1 MMAGSRAEKRLEKPS
16 LEAFGIGHAE
26 RITKLSRTRLIRWD
40 RLGFFSPEYLDED
53 DRGNP
58 YSRIYSYE
66 DLVGLR
72 MLRSLMV
79 DYHVPLREIKAA
91 YPGMTAQWTKP
102 WSEIEIGV
110 LKRKIVTDLKGE
122 PRNITDGQ
130 LALKCVPLPSIA
142 EEVRKEANKLKIRK
156 KDHQG
161 KFEQHRFVAH
171 NAVVFKGTRIPVS
184 AVEEFIDEGF
194 SDEAIVAEYPTLT
207 IKDVRAARRTH
218 PLAA

>member
-1 MMAGSRAEKRLEKPS
+1 MTAVKQSKSPLRPS
-16 LEAFGIGHAE
+16 LEAFSIDHAVDV
-26 RITKLSRTRLIRWD
+26 TKLTRTRLIRWD
-40 RLGFFSPEYLDED
+40 RLGFFSPEYLDEE

-79 DYHVPLREIKAA
+79 DYHVSVSEIKAA
-91 YPGMTAQWTKP
+91 YPAMTAQWTKP

-110 LKRKIVTDLKGE
+110 LKRRIVTDIKGQ

-142 EEVRKEANKLKIRK
+142 DEVRREADKLSKRK
-156 KDHQG
+156 KADEG
-161 KFEQHRFVAH
+161 KFEHHKFVAR
-171 NAVVFKGTRIPVS
+171 NASVFRGTRIPVS
-184 AVEEFIDEGF
+184 IIEDFIEAGY
-194 SDEAIVAEYPTLT
+194 SDQAIIEEYPSLT
-207 IKDVRAARRTH
+207 AKDVQAARRTH

>member
-1 MMAGSRAEKRLEKPS
+1 MSGDKRASGRQKPV
-16 LEAFGIGHAE
+16 LEAYSIDHAV
-26 RITKLSRTRLIRWD
+26 RVTKLSKTRLMRWD
-40 RLGFFSPEYLDED
+40 RLGFFSPEYLDDE

-72 MLRSLMV
+72 MLRCLMK
-79 DYHVPLREIKAA
+79 DYHVPVSEIKAA
-91 YPGMTAQWTKP
+91 YASMTAQWTKP

-110 LKRKIVTDLKGE
+110 LKRKIVTDIQGQ

-142 EEVRKEANKLKIRK
+142 DEVRRETDKLRNREKA
-156 KDHQG
+156 DQG
-161 KFEQHRFVAH
+161 KFEHHKFVAR

-184 AVEEFIDEGF
+184 IVGEFIDAGY

-207 IKDVRAARRTH
+207 LKDVQAARRTH
-218 PLAA
+218 KLAA

>member
-1 MMAGSRAEKRLEKPS
+1 MAGAKNTARQARPA
-16 LEAFGIGHAE
+16 LEAFSIDHAE
-26 RITKLSRTRLIRWD
+26 QVTGLTRTRLIRWD

-79 DYHVPLREIKAA
+79 DHHVPLREIKAA
-91 YPGMTAQWTKP
+91 YPAMTAQWTKP

-110 LKRKIVTDLKGE
+110 LKRKIVTDLKGQ

-130 LALKCVPLPSIA
+130 LALKCIPLPSIA
-142 EEVRKEANKLKIRK
+142 EQVRRGTEKLSKRK
-156 KDHQG
+156 KADEG
-161 KFEQHRFVAH
+161 KFDRHKFVSH
-171 NAVVFKGTRIPVS
+171 NALVFKGTRIPVS
-184 AVEEFIDEGF
+184 AVEEFIDADY
-194 SDEAIVAEYPTLT
+194 SDEGIVAEYPSLT
-207 IKDVRAARRTH
+207 VKDVRAVRRTH
-218 PLAA
+218 LLAA

>member
-1 MMAGSRAEKRLEKPS
+1 MSGVKHQRKDRPT
-16 LEAFGIGHAE
+16 LEAFSIDHAE
-26 RITKLSRTRLIRWD
+26 QVTQLSRTRLIRWD
-40 RLGFFSPEYLDED
+40 RLGFFSPEYLDEE

-72 MLRSLMV
+72 MLRSLIL
-79 DYHVPLREIKAA
+79 DYHVPVSEIRAA
-91 YPGMTAQWTKP
+91 YPAMTAQWTKP

-142 EEVRKEANKLKIRK
+142 DHVLRETEKLRTRKLE
-156 KDHQG
+156 DVGH
-161 KFEQHRFVAH
+161 FEHHKFVAR
-171 NAVVFKGTRIPVS
+171 NASVFKGTRIPLSIV
-184 AVEEFIDEGF
+184 AEFIEEGF
-194 SDEAIVAEYPTLT
+194 SDDAIVAEYPALT
-207 IKDVRAARRTH
+207 VKDVKAARRTLK
-218 PLAA
+218 LAA

>member
-1 MMAGSRAEKRLEKPS
+1 MAGAKKAAKRAKPT
-16 LEAFGIGHAE
+16 LEAFSIDHAA
-26 RITKLSRTRLIRWD
+26 RVTKLSRTRLIRWD
-40 RLGFFSPEYLDED
+40 RLGFFSPEYLDDD

-79 DYHVPLREIKAA
+79 DYHVPLSEIKAA
-91 YPGMTAQWTKP
+91 YPAMTAQWTKP

-110 LKRKIVTDLKGE
+110 LKRNIVTDIKGQ

-142 EEVRKEANKLKIRK
+142 EEVRRETEKLRARK
-156 KDHQG
+156 KTDEG
-161 KFEQHRFVAH
+161 KFEHHKFVAR
-171 NAVVFKGTRIPVS
+171 NAPVFKGTRIPVGI
-184 AVEEFIDEGF
+184 VEDFIEAGY
-194 SDEAIVAEYPTLT
+194 SDEAIIAEYPSLT
-207 IKDVRAARRTH
+207 VKDVQAARRTH
-218 PLAA
+218 RIAA